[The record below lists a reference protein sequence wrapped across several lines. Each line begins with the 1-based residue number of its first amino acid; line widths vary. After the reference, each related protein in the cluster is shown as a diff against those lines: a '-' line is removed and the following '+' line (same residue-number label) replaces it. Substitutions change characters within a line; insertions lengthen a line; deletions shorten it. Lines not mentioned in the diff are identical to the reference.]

1 MDYFGGFEIVEV
13 VTEIT
18 NVEFGKMINA
28 AAHTLQDNAEKI
40 NKLNVF
46 PVPDGDTGTNMTL
59 SMASGAEYERDE
71 TDLRLG
77 ALAKAT
83 SKGLLMGARGNSGV
97 ILSQIFRGFANA
109 VKDEDILTARTFANG
124 LMGGAETAYK
134 AVMKPT
140 EGTILTVIREA
151 AAAANQAAKQ
161 SDDVVE
167 VAKAAYDASEK
178 ALASTPDLLPVLKEV
193 GVVDSGGQ
201 GLVIVLEA
209 FYAVLSGQE
218 IKHDAVDNA
227 GLEAMIQELHNTGV
241 QGELNPESI
250 EFGYCT
256 EMMVDL
262 SVGTTYDTDFDYDQ
276 FYAYLA
282 NLGDSLLVINDEEV
296 VKVHIHTE
304 HPGKVFEWG
313 LKYGSLRKTKVD
325 NMRYQQVEASMA
337 AQKAKDEQNNEPIQ
351 VELAVI
357 GIAAGEGVQDLFK
370 TSGANIIIDSTQ
382 APSTA
387 DIVSAIKDSGAKQAI
402 VLPNDSNIFMAADQA
417 KSMLDIPV
425 EIVKTRTIQ
434 QGLTALLVGFN
445 PDAQLEDNAKNMTL
459 ALNDVKSGSVTT
471 SVRDTTMGG
480 LEIHVGD
487 AIGLLDGTIVV
498 AEPDGNIKAAAQKLI
513 QKMLDEDDEI
523 VTLIYGSESTE
534 ADAEELSAF
543 IEELDSDIEVE
554 IQSGNQPLYPIYLA
568 VE

>member
-1 MDYFGGFEIVEV
+1 MEV

-28 AAHTLQDNAEKI
+28 AANTLQDNAEKI

-77 ALAKAT
+77 SLAKAT

-109 VKDEDILTARTFANG
+109 VKDEEVLTARTFANG

-151 AAAANQAAKQ
+151 ASAANNAAKQ
-161 SDDVVE
+161 SDNVVE
-167 VAKAAYDASEK
+167 IAKAAYDASEK

-218 IKHDAVDNA
+218 IKHNAVDNA
-227 GLEAMIQELHNTGV
+227 GLEAMIQDLHNTGV
-241 QGELNPESI
+241 QGELNPDSI
-250 EFGYCT
+250 KYGYCT

-262 SVGTTYDTDFDYDQ
+262 AVGTTYDTEFDYDQ
-276 FYAYLA
+276 FYDYLA

-337 AQKAKDEQNNEPIQ
+337 AQKAKDEQKNEPLQ

-357 GIAAGEGVQDLFK
+357 GIAAGDGVQDLFK

-382 APSTA
+382 APSTS

-425 EIVKTRTIQ
+425 EIIKTRTVQ

-445 PDAQLEDNAKNMTL
+445 PDASLVDNAKNMTL
-459 ALNDVKSGSVTT
+459 ALADVKSGSVTT
-471 SVRDTTMGG
+471 SVRDTTIGG

-487 AIGLLDGTIVV
+487 AIGLLDGDIVV
-498 AEPDGNIKAAAQKLI
+498 AEPAGDIKAAAQKLLE
-513 QKMLDEDDEI
+513 KMLDEDDEI
-523 VTLIYGSESTE
+523 VTLIYGADSTKS
-534 ADAEELSAF
+534 DAEELASY
-543 IEELDSDIEVE
+543 IEIGRAHV
-554 IQSGNQPLYPIYLA
+554 
-568 VE
+568 

>member
-1 MDYFGGFEIVEV
+1 VEV

-28 AAHTLQDNAEKI
+28 AANALKDNADKI

-71 TDLRLG
+71 LDTRLG
-77 ALAKAT
+77 VLAQAT

-97 ILSQIFRGFANA
+97 ILSQIFRGFASA
-109 VKDEDILTARTFANG
+109 VKDQETLTARSFADG

-151 AAAANQAAKQ
+151 ASAANQAAKK
-161 SDDVVE
+161 SDNAVE
-167 VAKAAYDASEK
+167 VAKAAYEASEK

-209 FYAVLSGQE
+209 FFAVLSGEE
-218 IKHDAVDNA
+218 INHEAVDNA
-227 GLEAMIQELHNTGV
+227 GLEAMIKELHNTGV
-241 QGELNPESI
+241 QGNLNPASI

-256 EMMVDL
+256 EMMVDIA
-262 SVGTTYDTDFDYDQ
+262 SGTTYDSEFDYET
-276 FYAYLA
+276 FYNYLA
-282 NLGDSLLVINDEEV
+282 DLGDSLLVINDDEV
-296 VKVHIHTE
+296 VKVHVHTE

-325 NMRYQQVEASMA
+325 NMRNQQAEAAEA
-337 AQKAKDEQNNEPIQ
+337 AKVAHKEEKVQPKPAI
-351 VELAVI
+351 ELAVI
-357 GIAAGEGVQDLFK
+357 AVAAGAGVTELF
-370 TSGANIIIDSTQ
+370 TSSGANVVIDGTQ

-387 DIVSAIKDSGAKQAI
+387 DIVSAVKESGAKHALI
-402 VLPNDSNIFMAADQA
+402 LPNDSNIFMAADQA
-417 KSMLDIPV
+417 KEISEVPI

-445 PDAQLEDNAKNMTL
+445 PDADLEANAETMTE

-471 SVRDTTMGG
+471 SVRDTTLNG
-480 LEIHVGD
+480 LEIHAGD
-487 AIGLLDGTIVV
+487 AIGIYDSEIVV
-498 AEPDGNIKAAAQKLI
+498 AEPDANIDQAAIELMK
-513 QKMLDEDDEI
+513 KMLDDDSEIITIIFGADSNQAAADKLSEAISEIDED
-523 VTLIYGSESTE
+523 L
-534 ADAEELSAF
+534 
-543 IEELDSDIEVE
+543 EVE
-554 IQSGNQPLYPIYLA
+554 IHDGGQPLYPFFIS